1 MVDAFT
7 KDSTIHRVK
16 PGLMAVII
24 IVRAKMVKQASIDA
38 ETGNVFLKNSDIAK
52 LSFSKEYCNKQ
63 SLVFGQSM
71 LHRCCTN
78 Y

>member
-7 KDSTIHRVK
+7 KDNTIHRVK

-38 ETGNVFLKNSDIAK
+38 ETGNVFL
-52 LSFSKEYCNKQ
+52 
-63 SLVFGQSM
+63 
-71 LHRCCTN
+71 T
-78 Y
+78 